1 MNPSIGSSL
10 EPLLRRQSGKRAAPP
25 QFTFPLTP
33 SARKNPR
40 LTSASCANFRIMS
53 KAPYKPPKKRTLST
67 PQWAHGQ
74 CRCGAVRFE
83 IMVPAIWAFHDHSEA
98 TRATTGAASMAW
110 VGSWKK
116 RFRLVEGEDEVT
128 RYE

>member
-1 MNPSIGSSL
+1 MAG
-10 EPLLRRQSGKRAAPP
+10 
-25 QFTFPLTP
+25 T
-33 SARKNPR
+33 AR
-40 LTSASCANFRIMS
+40 
-53 KAPYKPPKKRTLST
+53 KRTLST
-67 PQWAHGQ
+67 PEWVAGA

-83 IMVPAIWAFHDHSEA
+83 ILYPALWAWHDHSAA

-128 RYE
+128 RYDRSAPSRAIPAS